1 LLLLKEEDLRQ
12 DAQQSRYLNKVRQQ
26 LERLALTPTEVIS
39 DYLRALWEHAVDQI
53 LLWGD
58 AERVDHLPFRVVLT
72 IPAFWPPYARAA
84 MWEGA
89 ERAGIL
95 ADRPCGST
103 TLELVSEPE
112 AAALAILN
120 EPGTHYEVE
129 TPSEH

>member
-1 LLLLKEEDLRQ
+1 
-12 DAQQSRYLNKVRQQ
+12 
-26 LERLALTPTEVIS
+26 
-39 DYLRALWEHAVDQI
+39 
-53 LLWGD
+53 LWGD
-58 AERVDHLPFRVVLT
+58 AECVDHLPFRVVLT